1 MVHNPLPFD
10 HKKATQIL
18 NYFAAKAGGKIN
30 KMKAL
35 KLVFL
40 ADRYHLRKYGRLIT
54 NDFYVAMK
62 LGPVPSVVIDIAE
75 SDTFLDEAYKD
86 YASKYIK
93 PLDSARQVES
103 VDNVDTS
110 FFSESDIEALEFSWN
125 NFGHYKK
132 WSLSDFTHYY
142 PEWKKHEQAIRA
154 GSKCENIQLEDFLD
168 DPDVDVNKCFELSE
182 EEKADRKDQLAEQI
196 HIEALWK

>member
-18 NYFAAKAGGKIN
+18 NYFAAQAGGKIN

-62 LGPVPSVVIDIAE
+62 LGPVPSAVIDIAE

-93 PLDSARQVES
+93 PLDSGRQVES

-125 NFGHYKK
+125 NFGQYKK

-142 PEWKKHEQAIRA
+142 PEWKRHEQAIRA